1 MGNRTTKDKTARNI
15 VIKLE
20 VQAEL
25 ELGLSLKQ
33 AIYVVADRFY
43 LSYSSVEKIYYD
55 TRIPD

>member
-1 MGNRTTKDKTARNI
+1 MGNRTTADKRQRNI
-15 VIKLE
+15 VIKIE

-25 ELGLSLKQ
+25 ELGLSLKE

-55 TRIPD
+55 QRIE